1 MTELSHLFWL
11 LPLYFLDFGFMNTS
25 GVSLLASRLKSHAQ
39 RPAGGAADSTNTL
52 WNSHESVK
60 LTDSGAGQST
70 PFSVAPVEYLRAH
83 LQTLIRQTNAQEQA
97 LLRYQEE
104 ITRQA
109 ELIEK
114 LEKYMLH
121 KSAQNQKRTIFQ
133 KWRRS
138 SKTVSN
144 EIMTPQP
151 SRAVTPGIAESVN
164 LNDTLRNLAMSLQ
177 SPLNDH
183 ANSLLLST
191 SSAIS
196 APFKT
201 VRTHKLQSN

>member
-1 MTELSHLFWL
+1 
-11 LPLYFLDFGFMNTS
+11 MNTS

-39 RPAGGAADSTNTL
+39 RPAGGAADSTNPL

-60 LTDSGAGQST
+60 LTDSVTSQST
-70 PFSVAPVEYLRAH
+70 PFSVARVEFLRAH
-83 LQTLIRQTNAQEQA
+83 LETLIRQTDAQEQA

-109 ELIEK
+109 ELINK
-114 LEKYMLH
+114 LERYLLH
-121 KSAQNQKRTIFQ
+121 IKSRNQTRTIFRN
-133 KWRRS
+133 WRRRNKPIS
-138 SKTVSN
+138 T
-144 EIMTPQP
+144 EITTPEP
-151 SRAVTPGIAESVN
+151 SRAATPGIAESVN

-183 ANSLLLST
+183 ANCLLLST